1 MNISKYR
8 TQNNQDNNHNNKGE
22 ECTDDDGIL
31 LFRIKGVISVQY
43 SNDDIENDDPYGHD
57 PDDHDHDH
65 DYDNNLK
72 YHMDEKMRD
81 RRKFIVQAVNDL
93 WEINPT
99 RSIAVAARNN
109 SESKS
114 NSASASGPDPE
125 IGYGSGTGSG
135 SKRDKAKYR
144 EAYVHG
150 WKETEERVCKVVLI
164 GRNLDR
170 DSLEKGFRS
179 CFI

>member
-1 MNISKYR
+1 MTFFVEK
-8 TQNNQDNNHNNKGE
+8 
-22 ECTDDDGIL
+22 DDD
-31 LFRIKGVISVQY
+31 
-43 SNDDIENDDPYGHD
+43 DHHHD
-57 PDDHDHDH
+57 PDDHDSDDH
-65 DYDNNLK
+65 DDDHDDDDDDDYNLK
-72 YHMDEKMRD
+72 YHIDEKMRD

-109 SESKS
+109 SES

-125 IGYGSGTGSG
+125 IGSGSGTGSG
-135 SKRDKAKYR
+135 SKRDKAKYH

>member
-1 MNISKYR
+1 M
-8 TQNNQDNNHNNKGE
+8 
-22 ECTDDDGIL
+22 
-31 LFRIKGVISVQY
+31 
-43 SNDDIENDDPYGHD
+43 
-57 PDDHDHDH
+57 
-65 DYDNNLK
+65 
-72 YHMDEKMRD
+72 
-81 RRKFIVQAVNDL
+81 QAVNDL

-109 SESKS
+109 SES

-125 IGYGSGTGSG
+125 IGSGTGSG
-135 SKRDKAKYR
+135 SKRDKAKYH

-150 WKETEERVCKVVLI
+150 WKETEERVCKVILI

>member
-8 TQNNQDNNHNNKGE
+8 TQNDQDNNHNNKGE
-22 ECTDDDGIL
+22 ECTDDGML

-43 SNDDIENDDPYGHD
+43 SNDDIENDDPDGHD
-57 PDDHDHDH
+57 PDEDDHDHDH
-65 DYDNNLK
+65 DNNLK

-114 NSASASGPDPE
+114 NSASASASASGPDPE
-125 IGYGSGTGSG
+125 IGS
-135 SKRDKAKYR
+135 
-144 EAYVHG
+144 
-150 WKETEERVCKVVLI
+150 
-164 GRNLDR
+164 
-170 DSLEKGFRS
+170 
-179 CFI
+179 